1 MKRIILTL
9 IAILVGLYIVLAILG
24 SRGEYAAEKMYYDAS
39 RAAEK
44 IAANPDVVPPR
55 SIDYIERKLKTLLQK
70 FPNTEVARTVDIK
83 LAEFYIA
90 FKKYDLAIAQLDAV
104 IKKHATNKT
113 MLSMAYFLKGLAY
126 ERQDKW
132 ADALKQYEIVRD
144 SYSETQVGLQVPVYI
159 GNYYMAKGREA
170 DARQAY
176 SEAIQFYTKLEKDN
190 SGKPLGYMAALY
202 VIQAY
207 MRADNFE
214 AAAVEVE
221 KDLDKYYSSVTL
233 VHLLPLVENII
244 IAKLNN
250 PEKAIAIY
258 KSILAKSKDPKLNNA
273 LEKRI
278 KGLSEKKPS

>member
-1 MKRIILTL
+1 MKKIILIL
-9 IAILVGLYIVLAILG
+9 VAILVGLYIILAILG
-24 SRGEYAAEKMYYDAS
+24 SRGEYAAEKLYYQAS

-44 IAANPDVVPPR
+44 IAVNPDVVPPK
-55 SIDYIERKLKTLLQK
+55 SIDYIENKMKTLLRK
-70 FPNTEVARTVDIK
+70 FPATETARAVDIK
-83 LAEFYIA
+83 LAEFYISL
-90 FKKYDLAIAQLDAV
+90 KKYDSAIAQLDAV
-104 IKKHATNKT
+104 IEKHAKNKT
-113 MLSMAYFLKGLAY
+113 VLSMAYFLKGLAY

-144 SYSETQVGLQVPVYI
+144 NYTETQVGLQVPVYI

-176 SEAIQFYTKLEKDN
+176 GEAIQFYTKLEKDN

-221 KDLDKYYSSVTL
+221 KDLDKYYSPMTL

-244 IAKLNN
+244 VVKLND

-258 KSILAKSKDPKLNNA
+258 RSILARSKDQKLNSA

-278 KGLSEKKPS
+278 KQLSEKKPS

>member
-1 MKRIILTL
+1 MKKIILL
-9 IAILVGLYIVLAILG
+9 LVAILTGLYIVLAILG
-24 SRGEYAAEKMYYDAS
+24 SRGEYAAEKMYYDAA
-39 RAAEK
+39 RMAEK

-55 SIDYIERKLKTLLQK
+55 LIDYIEKKLKTLLQR
-70 FPNTEVARTVDIK
+70 FPTTEVAKTVDIK
-83 LAEFYIA
+83 LAEFYISL
-90 FKKYDLAIAQLDAV
+90 KKYDLAIAQLDTV
-104 IKKHATNKT
+104 IKKHAKNKT

-144 SYSETQVGLQVPVYI
+144 SYAETQVGLQVPVYI

-176 SEAIQFYTKLEKDN
+176 GEAIKFYKELEEEN
-190 SGKPLGYMAALY
+190 SGKPLGYMASLY

-214 AAAVEVE
+214 AAATEIE
-221 KDLDKYYSSVTL
+221 KDLDKYYSPMTL
-233 VHLLPLVENII
+233 VQLLPLVEHII
-244 IAKLNN
+244 VVKLND

-258 KSILAKSKDPKLNNA
+258 RSILAKSKDQKLNDA

-278 KGLSEKKPS
+278 KDLSAKKAG

>member
-1 MKRIILTL
+1 MKKTILLLVVIL
-9 IAILVGLYIVLAILG
+9 IGLFIVLAILG
-24 SRGEYAAEKMYYDAS
+24 SRGEYAAEKMYYDAA
-39 RAAEK
+39 RVAEK
-44 IAANPDVVPPR
+44 IAANPDVVPPK
-55 SIDYIERKLKTLLQK
+55 SIDYIERKLKTLLKK
-70 FPNTEVARTVDIK
+70 FPNTEVAKTVDIK

-104 IKKHATNKT
+104 VKKHAKNKT

-144 SYSETQVGLQVPVYI
+144 NYTETQVGLQVPVYI

-176 SEAIQFYTKLEKDN
+176 GEAIQFYTKLEKDN

-221 KDLDKYYSSVTL
+221 KDIDKYYSPMTL

-244 IAKLNN
+244 VAKLNN

-258 KSILAKSKDPKLNNA
+258 KSILAKSKDQKLNIA

-278 KGLSEKKPS
+278 KQLSEKKPS

>member
-1 MKRIILTL
+1 MKKIILIL
-9 IAILVGLYIVLAILG
+9 IAILIGLYIVLAILG
-24 SRGEYAAEKMYYDAS
+24 SRGEYAAEKMYYDA
-39 RAAEK
+39 AKVAEK
-44 IAANPDVVPPR
+44 IAVNPDVVPPK
-55 SIDYIERKLKTLLQK
+55 SIDYIEKKLKALLRE
-70 FPNTEVARTVDIK
+70 FPTTETARVVDIK
-83 LAEFYIA
+83 LAEFYISL
-90 FKKYDLAIAQLDAV
+90 KKYDLAIAQLDTV
-104 IKKHATNKT
+104 IKKHAKNKT

-144 SYSETQVGLQVPVYI
+144 SYAETQVGLQVPVYI

-176 SEAIQFYTKLEKDN
+176 GEAIKFYKELEQEN
-190 SGKPLGYMAALY
+190 TGKPLGYMAALY

-214 AAAVEVE
+214 AAAVEIE
-221 KDLDKYYSSVTL
+221 KDLDKYYSPMTL
-233 VHLLPLVENII
+233 VQLLPLVEHII
-244 IAKLNN
+244 VVKLND

-258 KSILAKSKDPKLNNA
+258 RSILAKSKDQKLNDA

-278 KGLSEKKPS
+278 KALSEKKAG